1 MSLRHSVFRNES
13 VLVPEYV
20 PSSTPHRT
28 DQMKALETYFQGVVE
43 YSDRMSQN
51 VLLSGPVGSGK
62 TMLAKKFGVVLEKKA
77 ALYGNR
83 VKFFQVNCRIDRS
96 LQAILTK
103 ALHFLGHEYP
113 SRGFGFEELL
123 QAFFDALTR
132 DKIHLVVAF
141 DEVDTLVTSDPSSL
155 YTITRLREV
164 SRESQVF
171 SSLLI
176 SKTLDYLK
184 LVDLSTLSSL
194 QWNEI
199 SLAPYSD
206 EQLYDILESRS
217 QEAFND
223 GCVED
228 DSLQL
233 AAEIASTYGDA
244 RYALDLIYR
253 AGKFA
258 DMNDSPS
265 VMPEHVRRA
274 KASLPPSFKKEE
286 LSYLGR
292 HQRLILIAI
301 SNLLKKS
308 ESAYVTIGEVEKS
321 YDALCEGMGLA
332 ANHHTQLWND
342 VNELSRKGIIETQIS
357 GKGVRGRTTMIGLSL
372 VSAEQLVDEL
382 KGMVADVRS

>member
-1 MSLRHSVFRNES
+1 M
-13 VLVPEYV
+13 
-20 PSSTPHRT
+20 
-28 DQMKALETYFQGVVE
+28 
-43 YSDRMSQN
+43 
-51 VLLSGPVGSGK
+51 
-62 TMLAKKFGVVLEKKA
+62 
-77 ALYGNR
+77 
-83 VKFFQVNCRIDRS
+83 
-96 LQAILTK
+96 
-103 ALHFLGHEYP
+103 
-113 SRGFGFEELL
+113 
-123 QAFFDALTR
+123 
-132 DKIHLVVAF
+132 VAF
-141 DEVDTLVTSDPSSL
+141 DEVDSLVTSDPSSL

-184 LVDLSTLSSL
+184 VVDLSTLSSL

-199 SLAPYSD
+199 SLDPYSD
-206 EQLYDILESRS
+206 EQLYDILASRS

-223 GCVED
+223 GCIEE

-233 AAEIASTYGDA
+233 AAEIASIYGDA

-253 AGKFA
+253 AGRVA
-258 DMNDSPS
+258 DLADSPS
-265 VMPEHVRRA
+265 VMPEHVRHA
-274 KASLPPSFKKEE
+274 KASLPPQFKKEE
-286 LSYLGR
+286 LTYLGR

-301 SNLLKKS
+301 SNLLKKN

-357 GKGVRGRTTMIGLSL
+357 GKGVRGRTTMIGLSV

-382 KGMVADVRS
+382 KGMVADVRG